1 MARVVTMLMPS
12 GFLLRQCLGSLFFNF
27 FVFVLFWKPSSERR
41 EKQHFTHRIEGNLKK
56 LKKGDD
62 MRDDVLCNSSA
73 LLR

>member
-12 GFLLRQCLGSLFFNF
+12 GFLFRQCVWVPYFFLQ
-27 FVFVLFWKPSSERR
+27 VKEERNNISHTQDR
-41 EKQHFTHRIEGNLKK
+41 RK
-56 LKKGDD
+56 LKKRDD